1 MTRVAGAVAVGV
13 ALYSLVGVPR
23 ALSDLVLKS
32 IGEIAIQDVW
42 TQEDL
47 GSRYRAYEAFAAY
60 STFASLPALQKLVG
74 AGFGLTVDLGVPV
87 LLAGK
92 EYDAVPWIH
101 NGYLYVL
108 VKAGVLGLLSYM
120 AFFAKM
126 FLGGHPADGPLDP
139 AIVRGT
145 VGGLL
150 LSNIVVCGWF
160 NIESVFAFIVLGY
173 MFAVRVTAPRP
184 DGAGK
189 LAEPAFAGG
198 TPT

>member
-1 MTRVAGAVAVGV
+1 M
-13 ALYSLVGVPR
+13 
-23 ALSDLVLKS
+23 
-32 IGEIAIQDVW
+32 
-42 TQEDL
+42 
-47 GSRYRAYEAFAAY
+47 
-60 STFASLPALQKLVG
+60 
-74 AGFGLTVDLGVPV
+74 

-108 VKAGVLGLLSYM
+108 VKVGVLGLLSYL

-126 FLGGHPADGPLDP
+126 FVGRLPGRRPLGP

-160 NIESVFAFIVLGY
+160 NIESVFAFVVLGY

-184 DGAGK
+184 DGSGK
-189 LAEPAFAGG
+189 LAEPALRRRNADVNPEKVDAHLRPGPVAGSSSAPTQSPLTSGRSTGWRG
-198 TPT
+198 TSSRG